1 MAERAPVFV
10 KVDEY
15 KDIADVISLMREKI
29 HQAKDVL
36 DKIADLKAKEDEELA
51 QWAKELEEVEQRVM
65 RIDRT
70 LVEPEM

>member
-1 MAERAPVFV
+1 MDERAPVFV

-29 HQAKDVL
+29 HQAKDLL
-36 DKIADLKAKEDEELA
+36 DKVADLKAKEDAELA

-70 LVEPEM
+70 LVEPEL